1 MNWIELKLTEKDC
14 GISRNEIS
22 KVHCLNSEE
31 FNGTVYVKIRLFS
44 AILAHFFV
52 CRKLQFFLN
61 TLGKIPLTVHV
72 YANKFS
78 YCALF
83 MLFGSQVAHQFSFF
97 RPEAIDL
104 LSTWPQYHE
113 AILDWGQNLYAFYK
127 FNDNIQSKFETWF
140 RFVFLSCCYLHTSSK
155 NLVLI
160 SFGWMTLG
168 LSLRLFMIVEPAAY
182 KKFNN
187 ELCTCRFHLNLTCK
201 FDILVS

>member
-104 LSTWPQYHE
+104 LSM
-113 AILDWGQNLYAFYK
+113 YAFYK

-140 RFVFLSCCYLHTSSK
+140 RFVFHSCCYLHTSSK
-155 NLVLI
+155 ILVLI